1 MVSQL
6 QAMKAWMET
15 CRDAFTSIT
24 DSSSGGASGGISGY
38 QLQPIAGY
46 CVRSTDNEY
55 DFDNLTELLLDG
67 TAQECADACDNL

>member
-24 DSSSGGASGGISGY
+24 DSSSGGISGY

-55 DFDNLTELLLDG
+55 DFDNLTELPLDG